1 MLKID
6 YHKSFKK
13 DYRKALKRG
22 IDVNEVNKVI
32 NMLANEIPLPAQYKD
47 HALKGNYIGYRE
59 CHVQNDWL
67 LVYRIE
73 KNILTLTLA
82 YMGTHSDLF

>member
-1 MLKID
+1 MLKIK
-6 YHKSFKK
+6 YHTSFKK

-67 LVYRIE
+67 LIYRIE